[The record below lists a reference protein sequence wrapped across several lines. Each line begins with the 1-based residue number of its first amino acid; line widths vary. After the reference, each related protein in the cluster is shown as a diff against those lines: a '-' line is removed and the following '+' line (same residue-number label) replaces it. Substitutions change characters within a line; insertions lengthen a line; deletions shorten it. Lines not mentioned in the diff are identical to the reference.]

1 MNPIPGKCF
10 RCGKKIEIGY
20 TLCPKC
26 ASMLGAENRP
36 TSFMTREDV
45 IANLKMI
52 RVAFVLPVTKEQ
64 RKLIDDTFEMAIK
77 ALEQET
83 DDDDFQKD
91 MDDAWEQANKEPC
104 EDAISRLDKIRQIIA
119 IPNSVIQEDVI
130 KYKMICEVMNDDK
143 SVF

>member
-1 MNPIPGKCF
+1 
-10 RCGKKIEIGY
+10 
-20 TLCPKC
+20 
-26 ASMLGAENRP
+26 
-36 TSFMTREDV
+36 MTREDV

-91 MDDAWEQANKEPC
+91 MDDAWEQANKELC

-143 SVF
+143 SVS